1 MSIGKLPF
9 IDFPSIGSALNAS
22 HGGRI
27 SLPVAPAM
35 YIYSQF
41 RHVSGVPAPEG
52 VQGVSI
58 NKLHILDAM
67 LNELAQMRQSP
78 KPFFDVQGDTPEK
91 RLNSLLEHFQAQVR
105 QSHMVNTANPYHIA
119 APQAG
124 AAVNL
129 SI

>member
-22 HGGRI
+22 YGSRI

-58 NKLHILDAM
+58 SKLHILDSI
-67 LNELAQMRQSP
+67 LNELARVRQTP
-78 KPFFDVQGDTPEK
+78 KPSLNIQGDSPEK
-91 RLNSLLEHFQAQVR
+91 QLNALLEHFQAQVQ
-105 QSHMVNTANPYHIA
+105 QSHTANAANPYHST